1 MRIVKKILIG
11 LLVVLVIIQFIQPAR
26 NRSNEHTSQDMA
38 RMVFVPENVQHV
50 LQTACYDCHSNN
62 TSYPWYSNVQPFGW
76 LLARHIRKGK
86 SELNFSEFGTYSNRR
101 QISKLS
107 GISNSV
113 RDGTMPLGSYLIL
126 HQRARLSKKE
136 KSSIIEW
143 ATKTK
148 DSLISNK

>member
-1 MRIVKKILIG
+1 MKTVKKILIG
-11 LLVVLVIIQFIQPAR
+11 LLVVFVIIQFIQPAR
-26 NRSNEHTSQDMA
+26 NRSNGRSSTDLA
-38 RMVFVPENVQHV
+38 IKVFVPENVQRV

-76 LLARHIRKGK
+76 LMAGHIRKGK
-86 SELNFSEFGTYSNRR
+86 AELNFSEFGFYSKRR

-113 RDGTMPLGSYLIL
+113 RDGTMPLVSYLIL
-126 HQRARLSKKE
+126 HQRARLSIKE
-136 KSSIIEW
+136 KALIIEW

-148 DSLISNK
+148 DSLMSQ